1 MQPLKITIKVQSAK
15 GIVGLNIDGTSNV
28 FFEVELSRQTQR
40 TQTIEDT
47 CNPVYPGNAPALVFQ
62 APIPAI
68 VSIKAMNAVPYS
80 DTLTDFLGQ
89 ATLTILS
96 PESKVTTL
104 PLTHGGNVQLANKSA
119 EKGCGTVVVE
129 YTVERPPEADS
140 KKPAATAA
148 SITAAPVSAMPV
160 ASAQPAATK
169 PPSPGPSWFNDG
181 DAKPASPPVQQP
193 PVVQPPP
200 VPVVESKPTL
210 APVGQ
215 PAGAPTAAT
224 EPASQPTAK
233 PVEAPPVAAPPA
245 PTPTVEPKPQDVVAP
260 PTTAPSSSQSV
271 TAGPAPAVVSNG
283 AAAAQQPES
292 VPAQP
297 PSSVTSTAPLGSI
310 ALASGAPTAPPAVKF
325 APEPSLVS
333 TAPLGG
339 ATGVSAAP
347 AYVPYHQQSHV
358 TAIGAV
364 ATPPAVVHT
373 GTVSLG
379 MQIPIARPSSAAPGP
394 LPPMTFK
401 PLGESVSAAA
411 DTSSAKAKKPTVKA
425 IPAAS
430 RRSSSTHAPATS
442 KKSAAAHGMSNVRS
456 HHDPAQPNAAGG
468 VVSIDPKALLSAAVA
483 GDVDPFIMYRAGDP
497 LLRGALLDARDY
509 SGRSVLHLAAW
520 HGHTALLNELLRPLS
535 GNAPSIDWLKHV
547 TRAGNTVLHTAA
559 QSGRTDTLH
568 FLLQQRGAH
577 VMAAGRNRKNE
588 SVVDAAMSY
597 QHAEAAQVLSRFHG
611 AEMRPVTL

>member
-283 AAAAQQPES
+283 AAAAHQPES

-347 AYVPYHQQSHV
+347 AYVPYHQHSHV

-373 GTVSLG
+373 GTVPLG

-442 KKSAAAHGMSNVRS
+442 KKSAAAHGVSNVRS
-456 HHDPAQPNAAGG
+456 HHDPAQPTAAGG